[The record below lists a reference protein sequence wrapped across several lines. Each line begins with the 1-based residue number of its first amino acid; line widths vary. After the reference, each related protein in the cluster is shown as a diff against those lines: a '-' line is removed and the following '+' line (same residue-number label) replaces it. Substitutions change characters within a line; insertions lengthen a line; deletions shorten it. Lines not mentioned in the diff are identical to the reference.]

1 MERVLYYNY
10 NGTKFIVKKVTI
22 IKRIIMVMLVV
33 ATGINEK
40 IRKSHESTKIHI
52 NISK

>member
-1 MERVLYYNY
+1 M
-10 NGTKFIVKKVTI
+10 TI
-22 IKRIIMVMLVV
+22 IKRIIMVMLEV

-40 IRKSHESTKIHI
+40 IRKSHENAKIYI